1 MLLMDVPCCCPKTSF
16 PSSSCSFSLL
26 YFNVDGGGGGG
37 GDAPDAAFA
46 DGWMD
51 GQSKEKQ
58 YAILYS
64 IKETQNEGAEEWM
77 REGTGGVL
85 LPRLSV
91 AAVKWKLHGCYWG
104 RISGQSLEH
113 SS

>member
-1 MLLMDVPCCCPKTSF
+1 MLLMDVLCCCPKTSF
-16 PSSSCSFSLL
+16 SSPSCSYSLL
-26 YFNVDGGGGGG
+26 YVDVDGGGG
-37 GDAPDAAFA
+37 APNAASA

-64 IKETQNEGAEEWM
+64 IKGTQNEGAGEWM
-77 REGTGGVL
+77 REATGGVL
-85 LPRLSV
+85 LPRHAA

-104 RISGQSLEH
+104 GFLANPWNTQHE
-113 SS
+113 